1 MDKAKSTQVPIYDSD
16 RQGSPALDEFWAILK
31 YRYLIVQFVRRD
43 ILTRYKRSALGVA
56 WTMLNPLGTMLILT
70 LVFSRAFGGSQEGYA
85 AYVLSG
91 LIAWNFFAQSTTAST
106 LHLVWGGSLLKK
118 IYIPRTSFAISATGT
133 GLINL
138 LLSIIPLVIVMLI
151 IQVPIRWTV
160 IFLPIP
166 IVFLS
171 MFALGVGLFISGMAM
186 FYADVAEMF
195 QITLTAWMYLT
206 PVIWS
211 PEVLPELY
219 GLWITQLNPM
229 FYLVELFRMPI
240 YYGQVPD
247 LSLVLISG
255 GIAIITLF
263 AGWMFFTSKSD
274 EFAYRV

>member
-1 MDKAKSTQVPIYDSD
+1 MDKTNQVPIYDSA
-16 RQGSPALDEFWAILK
+16 RQGSAALEELREIFN

-56 WTMLNPLGTMLILT
+56 WTMLNPLGTMIILT
-70 LVFSRAFGGSQEGYA
+70 IVFSRAFGGSQEGYA

-91 LIAWNFFAQSTTAST
+91 LIAWSFFAQSTNAAT

-118 IYIPRTSFAISATGT
+118 IYIPRTSFAVSATGT

-138 LLSIIPLVIVMLI
+138 LLSLIPLVLVMLVI
-151 IQVPIRWTV
+151 GVPIRWTI

-166 IVFLS
+166 VLFLA
-171 MFALGVGLFISGMAM
+171 MFALGVGLIISTMAIY
-186 FYADVAEMF
+186 YADIAEMY

-206 PVIWS
+206 PVIYS
-211 PEVLPELY
+211 PEILPEVY
-219 GLWITQLNPM
+219 RLWIIRLNPM
-229 FYLVELFRMPI
+229 YYLIELFRMPI

-247 LSLVLISG
+247 LSLVLISA
-255 GIAIITLF
+255 GIAFFTLF
-263 AGWMFFTSKSD
+263 SGWMFFSSKSD

>member
-1 MDKAKSTQVPIYDSD
+1 MDKANQVPIYDSA
-16 RQGSPALDEFWAILK
+16 RQGSASLEELKAILN

-56 WTMLNPLGTMLILT
+56 WTMLNPLGTMIILT
-70 LVFSRAFGGSQEGYA
+70 IVFSRAFGGSQEGYA

-91 LIAWNFFAQSTTAST
+91 LIAWNFFAQSTNAAT

-118 IYIPRTSFAISATGT
+118 IYIPRTSFAVSATGT

-138 LLSIIPLVIVMLI
+138 LFSLIPLVLVMLVI
-151 IQVPIRWTV
+151 GVPIRWTI

-166 IVFLS
+166 ILFLA
-171 MFALGVGLFISGMAM
+171 MFALGVGLIISTMAIY
-186 FYADVAEMF
+186 YADIAEMY

-206 PVIWS
+206 PVIYS
-211 PEVLPELY
+211 PEILPEIY
-219 GLWITQLNPM
+219 RLWIIRLNPM
-229 FYLVELFRMPI
+229 YYLIELFRMPI

-247 LSLVLISG
+247 LSLVLISA
-255 GIAIITLF
+255 GIALFTLF

>member
-1 MDKAKSTQVPIYDSD
+1 MDKSSPVPIYDSD
-16 RQGSPALDEFWAILK
+16 RQGSAALEEFWAILN
-31 YRYLIVQFVRRD
+31 YRYLIVQLVRRD

-91 LIAWNFFAQSTTAST
+91 LIAWNFFAQSTTAAT
-106 LHLVWGGSLLKK
+106 VHLVWGGSLLKK
-118 IYIPRTSFAISATGT
+118 IYIPRTSFAVSAIGT

-138 LLSIIPLVIVMLI
+138 LLSLIPLVIVMLI
-151 IQVPIRWTV
+151 VGVPIRWTA
-160 IFLPIP
+160 ILLPIP
-166 IVFLS
+166 ILFLT
-171 MFALGVGLFISGMAM
+171 MFALGVGLIISGMAI
-186 FYADVAEMF
+186 FYADIAEMF
-195 QITLTAWMYLT
+195 QVTLTAWMYLT

-211 PEVLPELY
+211 PEILPELY
-219 GLWITQLNPM
+219 GLWITRLNPM

-247 LSLVLISG
+247 LRLVLITGTIS
-255 GIAIITLF
+255 IITLF
-263 AGWMFFTSKSD
+263 IGWMFFTSRSD

>member
-1 MDKAKSTQVPIYDSD
+1 MEKANQIPVYDSA
-16 RQGSPALDEFWAILK
+16 RQGSPALEELSAILK
-31 YRYLIVQFVRRD
+31 YRFLLVQFIRRD
-43 ILTRYKRSALGVA
+43 LLTRYKRSALGVA
-56 WTMLNPLGTMLILT
+56 WTMLNPLGTMIILT
-70 LVFSRAFGGSQEGYA
+70 IVFSQVFAGSQEGYA

-91 LIAWNFFAQSTTAST
+91 LIAWNFFAQSTVAAT

-118 IYIPRTSFAISATGT
+118 IYIPRTSFAVSATGT

-138 LLSIIPLVIVMLI
+138 LLSLIPLVLVMLVI
-151 IQVPIRWTV
+151 RVPIRWTI

-166 IVFLS
+166 ILFLA
-171 MFALGVGLFISGMAM
+171 MFALGIGLIISTMAIY
-186 FYADVAEMF
+186 YADVAEMY

-211 PEVLPELY
+211 PEILPEAY
-219 GLWITQLNPM
+219 RFWIIRLNPM
-229 FYLVELFRMPI
+229 FYLVELFRVPI

-255 GIAIITLF
+255 GIAVFTLF
-263 AGWMFFTSKSD
+263 VGWMYFTSKSD

>member
-1 MDKAKSTQVPIYDSD
+1 VDKATQVPIYDSD
-16 RQGSPALDEFWAILK
+16 RQGSAAVEEFWAILE

-91 LIAWNFFAQSTTAST
+91 LIAWNFFAQSTTAAT

-118 IYIPRTSFAISATGT
+118 IYIPRTSFAVSATGT

-138 LLSIIPLVIVMLI
+138 LLSLIPLVIVMLI
-151 IQVPIRWTV
+151 IRVPIRWTV
-160 IFLPIP
+160 ILLPIP
-166 IVFLS
+166 ILFLG
-171 MFALGVGLFISGMAM
+171 MFALGVGLFISTMAIY
-186 FYADVAEMF
+186 YADIAEMY
-195 QITLTAWMYLT
+195 QIFLTAWFYLT

-211 PEVLPELY
+211 PEILPELY
-219 GLWITQLNPM
+219 GLWITRLNPM
-229 FYLVELFRMPI
+229 FYLVELFRVPV

-247 LSLVLISG
+247 LQLLLISG
-255 GIAIITLF
+255 AIAVFTLF
-263 AGWMFFTSKSD
+263 FGWMFFTSKSD

>member
-1 MDKAKSTQVPIYDSD
+1 MDKANQVPIYDSA
-16 RQGSPALDEFWAILK
+16 RQGSAALEELKAIFN

-43 ILTRYKRSALGVA
+43 ILTRYKRSSLGVA

-70 LVFSRAFGGSQEGYA
+70 IVFSRAFGGSQEGYA

-91 LIAWNFFAQSTTAST
+91 LIAWNFFAQSTNAAT

-118 IYIPRTSFAISATGT
+118 IYIPRTSFAVSATGT

-138 LLSIIPLVIVMLI
+138 LLSLIPLLLVMLVI
-151 IQVPIRWTV
+151 GVPIRWTI

-166 IVFLS
+166 ILLLA
-171 MFALGVGLFISGMAM
+171 MFALGMGLLISTMAIY
-186 FYADVAEMF
+186 YADIAEMY

-206 PVIWS
+206 PVIYS
-211 PEVLPELY
+211 PEILPEVY
-219 GLWITQLNPM
+219 RLWIIRLNPM
-229 FYLVELFRMPI
+229 YYLIELFRMPI

-247 LSLVLISG
+247 LSLVLISA
-255 GIAIITLF
+255 GIAFFTLF